1 MINITPPS
9 NNCKIFIEKST
20 KKHNSY
26 YDYSL
31 VDYVGSLTS
40 VKIICPKHG
49 EFNQQPNMHVF
60 GIGCKKCGGDR
71 IAKSKFSNKD
81 KFIEKSQKIY
91 GDLYDY
97 SLVDYKHSKVKVK
110 ILCSKHGEFE
120 KKPCQHTNMK
130 QGCPRCKSSKGETII
145 ENFFKSNNINFV
157 TEKRFPD
164 CKDKRSLPFDFYLQ
178 ELNLIIEFQG
188 EQHYTPIK
196 CFGGEK
202 SFEKIK
208 FHDKIKKEYCINNN
222 INFIELNTF
231 NINELQTIIRFYT
244 GGYNNSSLASK
255 QQGLV
260 SR

>member
-1 MINITPPS
+1 MINITPLS
-9 NNCKIFIEKST
+9 NNSKTFIEKSN
-20 KKHNSY
+20 KKHNYY

-49 EFNQQPNMHVF
+49 GFTLQPNMHVF

-130 QGCPRCKSSKGETII
+130 QGCPRCKSSKGETTI
-145 ENFFKSNNINFV
+145 ENFLKNSNINYI
-157 TEKRFPD
+157 TEKRFPN
-164 CKDKRSLPFDFYLQ
+164 CKNKRPLPFDFYLPDYDSV
-178 ELNLIIEFQG
+178 IEFQG
-188 EQHYTPIK
+188 GQHYFPVK
-196 CFGGEK
+196 WFGGEE
-202 SFEKIK
+202 SFENIK
-208 FHDKIKKEYCINNN
+208 FRDKIKREFCYANNISYIEINNQN
-222 INFIELNTF
+222 L
-231 NINELQTIIRFYT
+231 NELQTIIRFYT
-244 GGYNNSSLASK
+244 
-255 QQGLV
+255 
-260 SR
+260 